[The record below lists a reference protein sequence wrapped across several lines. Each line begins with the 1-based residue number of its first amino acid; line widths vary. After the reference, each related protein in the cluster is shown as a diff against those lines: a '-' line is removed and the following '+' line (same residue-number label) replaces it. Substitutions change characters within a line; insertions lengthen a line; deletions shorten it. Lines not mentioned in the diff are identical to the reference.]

1 MTPLEIAAAVV
12 TLLSVLL
19 TVRQHIWCWP
29 VGIAGVALYALLFWQ
44 EKLYADV
51 GLQVV
56 YVVLS
61 FYGWYEWLY
70 GGERR
75 TELPATRATRRQL
88 VLTTAIAAVATVV
101 LGTSL
106 HRFTDAAVPLLDSGL
121 TCFSLVAQW
130 LLTRKQIE
138 TWIVWIAVDILY
150 IGMFAAKLLY
160 LTAALYGVFL
170 ILAVIGYREWKRTL
184 VTV

>member
-1 MTPLEIAAAVV
+1 MTLEIAAAIV

-19 TVRQHIWCWP
+19 TVRQSIWCWP
-29 VGIAGVALYALLFWQ
+29 VGIAGVGLYALLFWQ

-70 GGERR
+70 GGERG
-75 TELPATRATRRQL
+75 TELPATHAPRKQL
-88 VLTTAIAAVATVV
+88 VLTIAVAAVATVV

-106 HRFTDAAVPLLDSGL
+106 HRLTDAALPLVDSGL

-130 LLTRKQIE
+130 LLTRKYIE
-138 TWIVWIAVDILY
+138 TWIVWVAVDVVYVAML
-150 IGMFAAKLLY
+150 ATKLLY
-160 LTAALYGVFL
+160 FTAGLYAVFL
-170 ILAVIGYREWKRTL
+170 ILAILGYREWKRTL
-184 VTV
+184 VTG